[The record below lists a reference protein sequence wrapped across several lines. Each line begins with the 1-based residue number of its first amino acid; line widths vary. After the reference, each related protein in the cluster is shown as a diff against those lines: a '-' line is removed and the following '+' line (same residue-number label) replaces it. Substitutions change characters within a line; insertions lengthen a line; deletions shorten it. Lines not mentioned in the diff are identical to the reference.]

1 MNNKYVAFY
10 PSRPYW
16 AIGALEVDTAFVHQN
31 FTELMSEIV
40 YQKDGDDFDLAI
52 CRDGRIMLNLKACDK
67 NLDTGLDKVVER
79 WNIYLG
85 YLNSFYL
92 LLDSAAIG
100 VMGISYF
107 SLHEI
112 TNRDAFPLSIENGK
126 VISES
131 ISSES
136 IASTYQMARY
146 LSSYRQGI
154 PLSIDTRLSSRHVIN
169 VEAIEL
175 AASNFEKLFSI
186 SGMQKELSSISKS
199 ISEYKVGNYETSVI
213 LSWFC
218 TEKIVSHQWNS
229 HLISLDRNF
238 GDNKRI
244 NSKRLKQLTDRDY
257 TISIIINMLEL
268 WGVLPFELYKDIEK
282 VRVARNKI
290 AHGDSKYIAN
300 SADACLAIN
309 SALDLVNIFYKIQV
323 KPSLGFQVSVI

>member
-52 CRDGRIMLNLKACDK
+52 CRDGRIMFNLKACDK

-154 PLSIDTRLSSRHVIN
+154 PLSIDTRLSSRHV
-169 VEAIEL
+169 
-175 AASNFEKLFSI
+175 
-186 SGMQKELSSISKS
+186 
-199 ISEYKVGNYETSVI
+199 
-213 LSWFC
+213 
-218 TEKIVSHQWNS
+218 
-229 HLISLDRNF
+229 
-238 GDNKRI
+238 
-244 NSKRLKQLTDRDY
+244 
-257 TISIIINMLEL
+257 
-268 WGVLPFELYKDIEK
+268 
-282 VRVARNKI
+282 
-290 AHGDSKYIAN
+290 
-300 SADACLAIN
+300 
-309 SALDLVNIFYKIQV
+309 
-323 KPSLGFQVSVI
+323 